1 MNKTKIDWCD
11 STVNPVV
18 GCPNGCAYCYAKR
31 INNRFGYVENWD
43 CPEFKPDAL
52 KKFNAKTSRAVFI
65 DSMSDI
71 GHWRPEWM
79 VQILQAMANNPQH
92 DYIALTKTSLAELNE
107 KIGAALEKVDGDF
120 DLYIGKSVA
129 TQAQADAFNAE
140 NEFID
145 FLSIEPLLEPI
156 DLKDAVQLVQA
167 IIIGAETGNRKGK
180 VTPDAAWVR
189 DLVKQADAA
198 EIRVFMKESLRSIM
212 GDDFRQDRLLWTRTL
227 RDEKT
232 TNKKGD
238 KKQ

>member
-18 GCPNGCAYCYAKR
+18 GCPNGCAYCYAHR

-52 KKFNAKTSRAVFI
+52 KKFNAKASRAVFI

-92 DYIALTKTSLAELNE
+92 DYIALTKTSLTELNE

-167 IIIGAETGNRKGK
+167 IIVGAETGNRKGK

-189 DLVKQADAA
+189 DLVRQADTAG
-198 EIRVFMKESLRSIM
+198 IRVFMKESLRSIM
-212 GDDFRQDRLLWTRTL
+212 GAEFRQDRLLWARTS
-227 RDEKT
+227 RDTQT
-232 TNKKGD
+232 TKKGD

>member
-18 GCPNGCAYCYAKR
+18 GCPNGCAYCYAHR

-52 KKFNAKTSRAVFI
+52 KKFNAKASRAVFI

-92 DYIALTKTSLAELNE
+92 DYIALTKTSLTELNE

-120 DLYIGKSVA
+120 DLYIGKIV
-129 TQAQADAFNAE
+129 
-140 NEFID
+140 
-145 FLSIEPLLEPI
+145 
-156 DLKDAVQLVQA
+156 
-167 IIIGAETGNRKGK
+167 
-180 VTPDAAWVR
+180 
-189 DLVKQADAA
+189 
-198 EIRVFMKESLRSIM
+198 IRVLDLAEYYGIDM
-212 GDDFRQDRLLWTRTL
+212 GEAIAQKHAYNLTRPY
-227 RDEKT
+227 KHGG
-232 TNKKGD
+232 KKL
-238 KKQ
+238 